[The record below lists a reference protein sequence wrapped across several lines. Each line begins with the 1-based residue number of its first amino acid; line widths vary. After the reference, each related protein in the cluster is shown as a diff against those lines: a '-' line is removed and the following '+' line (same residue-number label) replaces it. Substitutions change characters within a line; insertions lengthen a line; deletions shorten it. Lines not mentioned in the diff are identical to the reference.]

1 MNKAKRQ
8 HDHNGKRG
16 KRDKRG
22 KGGDAAAD
30 ISLPAR
36 RLELERVLLTQAERL
51 VAMRTEH
58 DASQTAL
65 GRFSKAL
72 KEVVP
77 AARRAIT
84 IRRRLAVGWES
95 HRFDETDAAAQ
106 ARVAEGVK
114 LHGFAAAGAAGALLQ
129 EQRRMEHEGRVTRTE
144 EERGGH
150 GKSGKAMGSV
160 RVTGA
165 PPTSRFIARGASTSS
180 TPAAAATGMGPP

>member
-16 KRDKRG
+16 KRNQRG
-22 KGGDAAAD
+22 KGVDAATDMAHMA
-30 ISLPAR
+30 LPAR

-58 DASQTAL
+58 DASQAAL

-84 IRRRLAVGWES
+84 IRRRLAVGWER
-95 HRFDETDAAAQ
+95 HMFDERDAAAQ
-106 ARVAEGVK
+106 ARVAEGV
-114 LHGFAAAGAAGALLQ
+114 
-129 EQRRMEHEGRVTRTE
+129 RW
-144 EERGGH
+144 
-150 GKSGKAMGSV
+150 
-160 RVTGA
+160 
-165 PPTSRFIARGASTSS
+165 AST
-180 TPAAAATGMGPP
+180 TRMR